1 MTGHG
6 GYLMQYDRMDEEEKL
21 KMYLELEPELVVFDQ
36 TKNELEIKKL
46 KQENESIE
54 QLRDEVRK
62 LREFQAEQDKK
73 TIQELKSKGVLI
85 ER

>member
-1 MTGHG
+1 M
-6 GYLMQYDRMDEEEKL
+6 
-21 KMYLELEPELVVFDQ
+21 VFDQ

-46 KQENESIE
+46 KQENETID

-73 TIQELKSKGVLI
+73 IIKNMKNEGVI
-85 ER
+85 IG